1 MSCADIP
8 DRYLRRRT
16 AVLDLRSA
24 AWERE
29 RSSLLPPG
37 YEPDVCMRRL
47 AAAGR
52 LRRLKKGAYLV
63 VDPVRET
70 PSIAVA
76 SGLFAETPHYVTTDA
91 ALAFHGLLDQPI
103 PTITVVLGKRG
114 RSVSVGDATVRPVAL
129 AHRRLED
136 ADAYATTIEGFN
148 IRVASREQA
157 VVDALAEPAWMTHS
171 SLLPEVLATFSD
183 AELARVA
190 DRALARS
197 TAAAQRL
204 GYLVEETRRDLP
216 ATLAFLRPVRAVRL
230 RPGRAA
236 SAPYSTRWRVYG

>member
-8 DRYLRRRT
+8 DWYLRHRI

-24 AWERE
+24 AWARA
-29 RSSLLPPG
+29 RPGLLPPG

-70 PSIAVA
+70 PSIAIVSA
-76 SGLFAETPHYVTTDA
+76 LYAETPHYVTTDA
-91 ALAFHGLLDQPI
+91 ALAFHGLLDQPV

-114 RSVSVGDATVRPVAL
+114 RSVVVGGATVRPAAPAPRWL
-129 AHRRLED
+129 RD
-136 ADAYATTIEGFN
+136 ADAYETTVEGFPV
-148 IRVASREQA
+148 RVASREQA
-157 VVDALAEPAWMTHS
+157 VVDALAEPAWMTHG
-171 SLLPEVLATFSD
+171 SLLPEVLAAFSGAD
-183 AELARVA
+183 LTRTA

-204 GYLVEETRRDLP
+204 GYLLEETGRELP
-216 ATLAFLRPVRAVRL
+216 AALASLRPVRAVRL
-230 RPGRAA
+230 RPGRA
-236 SAPYSTRWRVYG
+236 SSGPYSTRWRVYG

>member
-8 DRYLRRRT
+8 DWYLRHRI
-16 AVLDLRSA
+16 AVLGLRSS
-24 AWERE
+24 AWERV
-29 RSSLLPPG
+29 RAGLLPPG

-70 PSIAVA
+70 PSIAIA

-91 ALAFHGLLDQPI
+91 ALAFHGLLDQPV

-114 RSVSVGDATVRPVAL
+114 RPVPIGEATVRPVAL
-129 AHRRLED
+129 APRWLQD
-136 ADAYATTIEGFN
+136 LDAYATTIEGFN

-157 VVDALAEPAWMTHS
+157 VVDALAEPAWMTHW
-171 SLLPEVLATFSD
+171 SLLTEVLAALSD
-183 AELARVA
+183 AELARTA

-197 TAAAQRL
+197 TAAVQRL
-204 GYLVEETRRDLP
+204 GYLVEKTGRELP
-216 ATLAFLRPVRAVRL
+216 VALASLRPVRAVRL
-230 RPGRAA
+230 RPGRTS
-236 SAPYSTRWRVYG
+236 SARYSTRWRVYG